1 MNYWDPYYDEY
12 YDRAVIAT
20 VERVLGR
27 AGTRGQMTVVRVK
40 FNDPISYGRRTAIRN
55 VCGPVKKG
63 DVLKIRETECEER
76 MTRCNEKQRK
86 KQQKRKNKK

>member
-1 MNYWDPYYDEY
+1 MNYWDSDSEY
-12 YDRAVIAT
+12 YDPEVLGQ

-27 AGTRGQMTVVRVK
+27 AGTRGQMTVVKVI
-40 FNDPISYGRRTAIRN
+40 FLGPLAHEPQVVIRH
-55 VCGPVKKG
+55 VHGPVKKG
-63 DVLKIRETECEER
+63 DWLKMRESECEER